1 MRRRSQHRRL
11 LATDVDMPRF
21 FSRSLMALAL
31 LVGVAGAAP
40 AAYAEL
46 LPEGMA
52 CPQSSYWIE
61 ENNQCEYGDGSPV
74 ALVTEDEAV
83 AQETVAAETRI
94 ANDQAAGKTVVDY
107 EAGKMDEAYS
117 QIMIQIMRLFAWL
130 VGVAVLTLN
139 YAVDFTVV
147 TMGSYIKDLSA
158 VGVTWR
164 ILRDIG
170 NIMLIFG
177 FLAAG
182 IMTILNV
189 DWYGFGK
196 KMLPK
201 LLIAAVFLNFSLFIS
216 YAIIDT
222 GNLFATQF
230 YTQISGGTLPTA
242 ATVGTEGISDRIMSQ
257 VGLQTIYGQVKQ
269 GAKAEQIFK
278 SGTNPWIIGFM
289 AVLLFIILAFVLFS
303 LAFVLIARFVIIVSP
318 VGFAGLAIPKL
329 SGLANKWWSMLAE
342 QTLTAPVLLLL
353 LYIALAVI
361 TDVKFLT
368 GFTSGAGTPDWLG
381 YIGVGN
387 LAGFASI
394 LLSFLVA
401 MGLLLAVI
409 IFAKQLSAFGAGWAI
424 KMGSKL
430 SGVSIAA
437 ATPGWVGRYTVGLG
451 ANYAARKLRGTA
463 FGRSFIGRGFADTLE
478 KKVAGASFDVRNTA
492 LGKSASG
499 IGLDLGKG
507 QTGGYRADL
516 EERVKSYE
524 RAAAG
529 IEGRKRT
536 KEEEAGLTLAAA
548 GQKAAEDK
556 KAVAQTEY
564 DTAVIEHTKQKAEV
578 DRLVVLDKS
587 NRDKGI
593 FDPKTSADLKNVQNK
608 LVTSEAT
615 LTAANTKLAQAE
627 TEQAARTGEATKLRG
642 EIDYATSKKGA
653 QETYAESLKEWGKYP
668 IFGTAAAAAAG
679 RVKSSAGKTK
689 NQLAIEAFMVKAQ
702 EAATAGGTT
711 IPAATATATATPPP
725 AGGGTPKP

>member
-1 MRRRSQHRRL
+1 M
-11 LATDVDMPRF
+11 
-21 FSRSLMALAL
+21 
-31 LVGVAGAAP
+31 
-40 AAYAEL
+40 
-46 LPEGMA
+46 
-52 CPQSSYWIE
+52 
-61 ENNQCEYGDGSPV
+61 
-74 ALVTEDEAV
+74 
-83 AQETVAAETRI
+83 
-94 ANDQAAGKTVVDY
+94 
-107 EAGKMDEAYS
+107 
-117 QIMIQIMRLFAWL
+117 
-130 VGVAVLTLN
+130 
-139 YAVDFTVV
+139 
-147 TMGSYIKDLSA
+147 
-158 VGVTWR
+158 
-164 ILRDIG
+164 
-170 NIMLIFG
+170 
-177 FLAAG
+177 
-182 IMTILNV
+182 
-189 DWYGFGK
+189 
-196 KMLPK
+196 
-201 LLIAAVFLNFSLFIS
+201 
-216 YAIIDT
+216 
-222 GNLFATQF
+222 
-230 YTQISGGTLPTA
+230 
-242 ATVGTEGISDRIMSQ
+242 
-257 VGLQTIYGQVKQ
+257 
-269 GAKAEQIFK
+269 
-278 SGTNPWIIGFM
+278 
-289 AVLLFIILAFVLFS
+289 LLFLYRLYLHNEIFYFLIIIL
-303 LAFVLIARFVIIVSP
+303 
-318 VGFAGLAIPKL
+318 
-329 SGLANKWWSMLAE
+329 
-342 QTLTAPVLLLL
+342 LLLL
-353 LYIALAVI
+353 LYIALRVI
-361 TDVKFLT
+361 TDVNFLT
-368 GFTSGAGTPDWLG
+368 GLGATKEGWTGTTANN
-381 YIGVGN
+381 ISS
-387 LAGFASI
+387 FASVLI
-394 LLSFLVA
+394 SFLIA

-437 ATPGWVGRYTVGLG
+437 ATPGWVGRHTVGLG

-463 FGRSFIGRGFADTLE
+463 LGRSFIGRGFADTLE

-536 KEEEAGLTLAAA
+536 KEEEAALTLATA

-615 LTAANTKLAQAE
+615 LTAANTKLAQTE
-627 TEQAARTGEATKLRG
+627 TEQAARAGEATKLRG
-642 EIDYATSKKGA
+642 KIDYATSKKGA